1 MVDKRKL
8 SNKFTG
14 IMLPNQTINAEMAK
28 RQALRSIG
36 AGLVKFSGN
45 TSSFADESKTQEVFQ
60 IKLVNSDTDDHVIA
74 LHPGLLASVAEIAAV
89 AGVTVEAIATD
100 GTVIA
105 TKVTGSTKANTTIKF
120 FQAFVN
126 KNATRII
133 RMQVQASAEDQ
144 LSESIVITKIN
155 PTTRLGNQVITPA
168 DYKRSTDTNAKLVTI
183 DLSQHQLDDQSVM
196 HTNLLA
202 GSTLT
207 INLYLGAA
215 RNDAAML
222 ESIAASAKA

>member
-1 MVDKRKL
+1 MAKREL

-14 IMLPNQTINAEMAK
+14 IMLPQNNIQAEQA
-28 RQALRSIG
+28 RRSALRG
-36 AGLVKFSGN
+36 MNGLVKFSGN
-45 TSSFADESKTQEVFQ
+45 TSSFADESKSQSVFQ
-60 IKLVNSDTDDHVIA
+60 IKLVNSDDEDHVIA
-74 LHPGLLASVAEIAAV
+74 LHPGLLTTPAAILAV

-100 GTVIA
+100 GVII
-105 TKVTGSTKANTTIKF
+105 TDKVTGSTKANTLIKF

-168 DYKRSTDTNAKLVTI
+168 DIKRSTDTNSKLVTI
-183 DLSQHQLDDQSVM
+183 DLTEHQLDDQSVM

-202 GSTLT
+202 GATLT
-207 INLYLGAA
+207 INLFLGAA
-215 RNDAAML
+215 RNDAALL
-222 ESIAASAKA
+222 ESIAASAK